1 MAGESIFPAG
11 ALIETTDEAA
21 QSMIS
26 AGYAQLVPEIE
37 TTESKAVYETAQRTP
52 NVKKKRYK
60 CVGR

>member
-11 ALIETTDEAA
+11 AVIETTEKEA

-37 TTESKAVYETAQRTP
+37 TTESKAVHETAQRIP
-52 NVKKKRYK
+52 KKKHIR
-60 CVGR
+60 